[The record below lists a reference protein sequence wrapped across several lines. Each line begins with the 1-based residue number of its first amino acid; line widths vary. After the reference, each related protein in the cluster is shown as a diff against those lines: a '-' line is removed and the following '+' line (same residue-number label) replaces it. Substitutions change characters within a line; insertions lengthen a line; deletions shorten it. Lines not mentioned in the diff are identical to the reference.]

1 MPNCNHE
8 LNRQLQGLE
17 ARIASAEEN
26 ITATYAGISQLVA
39 GLAANPLTLGSVT
52 ASLATFDFTN
62 VGYTILKKLVEM
74 LPGYD
79 LIQQLQMLDAA
90 ALIETMADKL
100 GATMVGAVNQAI
112 DMAAVALETAVAAEA
127 AHAAAVL
134 AGISTPTQL
143 ATLLATAAEA
153 RFAYDTANA
162 LAINIGDFLQAQV
175 DIGTCKATSV
185 AIDK

>member
-26 ITATYAGISQLVA
+26 ITSTYAGISQLVA
-39 GLAANPLTLGSVT
+39 GLAANPITLGSVT
-52 ASLATFDFTN
+52 ASLATFNFTN
-62 VGYTILKKLVEM
+62 VGYTIMKKLVEL

-90 ALIETMADKL
+90 ALLETMADKL

-112 DMAAVALETAVAAEA
+112 DEATAALEGAVIAEA
-127 AHAAAVL
+127 AYAAGVL
-134 AGISTPTQL
+134 AGTLSTPDLEAL
-143 ATLLATAAEA
+143 AVSAAEA
-153 RFAYDTANA
+153 RLGYTVAKQ
-162 LAINIGDFLQAQV
+162 LADNISGFLQAQV
-175 DIGTCKATSV
+175 DIGTCKATSMS
-185 AIDK
+185 IDK

>member
-52 ASLATFDFTN
+52 ASLATFNFTN
-62 VGYTILKKLVEM
+62 VGYTIMKKLVEM
-74 LPGYD
+74 LPGYN
-79 LIQQLQMLDAA
+79 LIQQLQMLDAG
-90 ALIETMADKL
+90 ALIDTMADKL
-100 GATMVGAVNQAI
+100 GATMVGAVSQAA
-112 DMAAVALETAVAAEA
+112 DLATAALAGAVAAEV
-127 AHAAAVL
+127 AHAAAVAEGL
-134 AGISTPTQL
+134 LTPPEIESLLVAAGQARVAYGVAKELEANIS
-143 ATLLATAAEA
+143 
-153 RFAYDTANA
+153 
-162 LAINIGDFLQAQV
+162 GFLQAQV

-185 AIDK
+185 SIDK